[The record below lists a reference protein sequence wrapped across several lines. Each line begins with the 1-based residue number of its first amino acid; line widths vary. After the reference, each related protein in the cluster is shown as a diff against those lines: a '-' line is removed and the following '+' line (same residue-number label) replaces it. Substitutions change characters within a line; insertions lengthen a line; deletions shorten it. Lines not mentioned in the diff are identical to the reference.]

1 MKLLI
6 SIVPKHLTDD
16 LAALIGESQLDF
28 QTTVPGNG
36 TATSEILEYLSLDE
50 IEKDVVFS
58 LVEDADI
65 PVIFGRMVSDFD
77 FLKKGMGVAF
87 TVSLDSISKA
97 GHDMLH
103 HWKAEDPTHGKQ

>member
-6 SIVPKHLTDD
+6 SIVPKNLTDD
-16 LAALIGESQLDF
+16 LAALIAENQIDF

-36 TATSEILEYLSLDE
+36 TATSDILEYLSLDP

-87 TVSLDSISKA
+87 TISLDSISKA
-97 GHDMLH
+97 GHDLL
-103 HWKAEDPTHGKQ
+103 KNVKEEEKTHGKH